1 VPSSRLL
8 LSPDG
13 DVRRDTGL
21 DQPTEELAC
30 AVGRVGDE
38 TLGLEPQP
46 LLGPRDHSLGGSD
59 LVTGSGRRGFHVDQ
73 ADVYNQVVKELSEGR
88 KRSHW
93 MWFVFP
99 QPEPIIFRMLAYRLQ
114 ADRWGD
120 VDPASQRLLD
130 RAESPEQAGQNA
142 VALCRT
148 NRELR
153 PGSMLGREW
162 NGRMHRVAVRAD
174 GFAWNGNTYCS
185 LSQIAFAITGTRW
198 NGPRF
203 FGLRDKPAKGSS
215 S

>member
-1 VPSSRLL
+1 VKSVRENVPSSRLL

-99 QPEPIIFRMLAYRLQ
+99 QPEPIIYSRGREISRNNNATSFTALPRRGRQFHPLQNRWVVVLRL
-114 ADRWGD
+114 
-120 VDPASQRLLD
+120 VDLD
-130 RAESPEQAGQNA
+130 RDRPHPHGLGGERSQLGAPPFKRRGVPTSDGPTKRPAFGVSAIVVFIHPFQSIS
-142 VALCRT
+142 AL
-148 NRELR
+148 
-153 PGSMLGREW
+153 
-162 NGRMHRVAVRAD
+162 
-174 GFAWNGNTYCS
+174 
-185 LSQIAFAITGTRW
+185 I
-198 NGPRF
+198 
-203 FGLRDKPAKGSS
+203 
-215 S
+215 